1 MTQALATAPVTA
13 TAATTQKNAFSA
25 DRDMFLKLLTT
36 QMQNQDPL
44 DPMDSTEYT
53 QQLVQYSQ
61 VEQSIQQT
69 GVMQDVLAQL
79 KSQNMLQASGLIG
92 RVVDIKGAEAGL
104 GSGPALWSYSFD
116 ATPAQVEATIRNDA
130 GEIVHRFAPGATA
143 AGNITWDGKRAD
155 GQVAPPGSYTLEIAA
170 TSASGSAL
178 PATIGSYGIV
188 EQVVSDTDG
197 TMLRIN
203 GRLVALRDVTS
214 VGQN

>member
-1 MTQALATAPVTA
+1 
-13 TAATTQKNAFSA
+13 
-25 DRDMFLKLLTT
+25 
-36 QMQNQDPL
+36 
-44 DPMDSTEYT
+44 MDSTEYT

-116 ATPAQVEATIRNDA
+116 ATPAQVEATIRNGA
-130 GEIVHRFAPGATA
+130 GEIVHRFAPGAA
-143 AGNITWDGKRAD
+143 AATGSIAWDGKRAD